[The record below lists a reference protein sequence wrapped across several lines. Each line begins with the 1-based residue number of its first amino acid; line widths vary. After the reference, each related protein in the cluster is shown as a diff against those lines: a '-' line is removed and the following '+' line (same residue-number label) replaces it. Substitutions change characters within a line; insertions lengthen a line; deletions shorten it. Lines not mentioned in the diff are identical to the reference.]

1 MEKENAVIPSAA
13 APTNVVPP
21 TNSTEDAEAQVARLQ
36 AEKTKLLEENANWKA
51 GLLKEKAKNKV
62 KDDDTEESTEDMVRR
77 ISRETLS
84 ESRLVEIAQ
93 EQDSIIQR
101 ALKENKELKLAQ
113 LNKTGAPPAS
123 VGTHSESQPVTDTL
137 ITPDQLNAF
146 KARGWTDKDIERY
159 KKLQRGGR

>member
-36 AEKTKLLEENANWKA
+36 AEKIKLLEENANWKA
-51 GLLKEKAKNKV
+51 GLLKEKAKNKA

-123 VGTHSESQPVTDTL
+123 VGTHSESTPVTDTL